1 MAGQDAAL
9 EALKARMSPDQI
21 REMAEIVS
29 AEVKRRE
36 AMKSNG
42 SAKTAVKSGVKSSRI
57 GNALERD
64 DLRDMY
70 SDVRD
75 RVGQIKA
82 RQAGGGARGRA
93 PKISFPGLPRLRLPK
108 IRAKNALL
116 AIVIGGFATAKVLL
130 STGAINSDGKL
141 AAEDPQ
147 SRASLALNAPID
159 PTKLDVSHPLPSTP
173 EVAHE
178 SSARQAPDRR
188 VVGWSMAEKQVLTEL
203 DARRVE
209 LERKRQLL
217 DEREADLKQ
226 QSAVLQERVAELR
239 TLSAQVNQVRKESD
253 NEYES
258 RMDQLATVY
267 VSMAP
272 NEAAPL
278 MAKLDDQIA
287 LALLKRMP
295 GKRMGQILSV
305 MDQDRAVLL
314 TRILSDRKS

>member
-1 MAGQDAAL
+1 MAAQDAAL
-9 EALKARMSPDQI
+9 EALKARMTPDQI
-21 REMAEIVS
+21 REMAEIVQ

-42 SAKTAVKSGVKSSRI
+42 TARSTVKSGVKSSRM

-70 SDVRD
+70 SDVRE

-82 RQAGGGARGRA
+82 RQTGPRRRQ
-93 PKISFPGLPRLRLPK
+93 PMLPGLRRIHLPK
-108 IRAKNALL
+108 IGRNSLL
-116 AIVIGGFATAKVLL
+116 ALIIGVFALAKILL

-141 AAEDPQ
+141 AANDPQ
-147 SRASLALNAPID
+147 ARAALALDAAID
-159 PTKLDVSHPLPSTP
+159 PAKFEITK
-173 EVAHE
+173 A
-178 SSARQAPDRR
+178 APATVEAAKAPALQQQSDRR

-226 QSAVLQERVAELR
+226 QSAALQERVAELR

-253 NEYES
+253 TEYES
-258 RMDQLATVY
+258 RMEQLASVY

-314 TRILSDRKS
+314 TKILTDRKS

>member
-1 MAGQDAAL
+1 MCIRDSALDAA
-9 EALKARMSPDQI
+9 
-21 REMAEIVS
+21 
-29 AEVKRRE
+29 
-36 AMKSNG
+36 
-42 SAKTAVKSGVKSSRI
+42 
-57 GNALERD
+57 
-64 DLRDMY
+64 
-70 SDVRD
+70 
-75 RVGQIKA
+75 
-82 RQAGGGARGRA
+82 
-93 PKISFPGLPRLRLPK
+93 
-108 IRAKNALL
+108 
-116 AIVIGGFATAKVLL
+116 
-130 STGAINSDGKL
+130 
-141 AAEDPQ
+141 
-147 SRASLALNAPID
+147 ID
-159 PTKLDVSHPLPSTP
+159 PAKFEITK
-173 EVAHE
+173 A
-178 SSARQAPDRR
+178 APATVEAAKAPALQQQSDRR

-226 QSAVLQERVAELR
+226 QSAALQERVAELR

-253 NEYES
+253 TEYES
-258 RMDQLATVY
+258 RMEQLASVY

-314 TRILSDRKS
+314 TKILTDRKS

>member
-1 MAGQDAAL
+1 MAAQDAAL
-9 EALKARMSPDQI
+9 EALKARMTPDQI
-21 REMAEIVS
+21 REMAEIVQ

-42 SAKTAVKSGVKSSRI
+42 TARATVKSGVKSSRI

-70 SDVRD
+70 SDVRE

-82 RQAGGGARGRA
+82 RQSGGRPRRK
-93 PKISFPGLPRLRLPK
+93 PMLPGLKRIQLPRLGR
-108 IRAKNALL
+108 NALL
-116 AIVIGGFATAKVLL
+116 ALIIGVFAVAKILL

-141 AAEDPQ
+141 AAADPQ
-147 SRASLALNAPID
+147 ARASLAPAAPSEPAKFEVAENAP
-159 PTKLDVSHPLPSTP
+159 TSATPSTN
-173 EVAHE
+173 ELRE
-178 SSARQAPDRR
+178 SPQPDRR

-226 QSAVLQERVAELR
+226 QSAALQERVAELR

-253 NEYES
+253 AEYES
-258 RMDQLATVY
+258 RMEQLASVY

-314 TRILSDRKS
+314 TKILTDRKS

>member
-1 MAGQDAAL
+1 MAAQDAAL
-9 EALKARMSPDQI
+9 EALKARMTPDQI
-21 REMAEIVS
+21 REMAEIVQ

-42 SAKTAVKSGVKSSRI
+42 TARATGKSGVKSSRM

-70 SDVRD
+70 SDVRE

-82 RQAGGGARGRA
+82 RQAGPRRRQPLLPGLKRIHM
-93 PKISFPGLPRLRLPK
+93 PKIGR
-108 IRAKNALL
+108 NALL
-116 AIVIGGFATAKVLL
+116 ELIIGLFATAKILL
-130 STGAINSDGKL
+130 STGTINSDGKL
-141 AAEDPQ
+141 AATDPQ
-147 SRASLALNAPID
+147 ARAALALDAAID
-159 PTKLDVSHPLPSTP
+159 PAKFEITKAAPTTLEPAKEPAP
-173 EVAHE
+173 
-178 SSARQAPDRR
+178 QQQPDRR

-226 QSAVLQERVAELR
+226 QSAALQERVAELR

-253 NEYES
+253 TEYES
-258 RMDQLATVY
+258 RMEQLASVY

-314 TRILSDRKS
+314 TRILTDRKS